1 MTAFGASCPH
11 CETLFKVYPDQLRL
25 HNGFANCGSCGRTF
39 DVQAVLIFLP
49 AHETSFLERNTPMV
63 DGLPVLNAVARV
75 TRNNQ
80 PSTESQATP
89 VTNPITDKN
98 APEQSLQAPTKTSI
112 ADDEPLAFSNDSD
125 ADASESLVNHAPTV
139 NPTVTM
145 KFADEPRKHTF
156 NPIKWL
162 LYLMITACMLIV
174 LAAIVQPEQL
184 RSFTYALKQKIVQTQ
199 PLAQYIGP
207 SIQSFLP

>member
-98 APEQSLQAPTKTSI
+98 ALNKACRHQRKHQLLTTSHLLSLMIRIQMQ
-112 ADDEPLAFSNDSD
+112 
-125 ADASESLVNHAPTV
+125 VNHLST
-139 NPTVTM
+139 T
-145 KFADEPRKHTF
+145 R
-156 NPIKWL
+156 
-162 LYLMITACMLIV
+162 
-174 LAAIVQPEQL
+174 
-184 RSFTYALKQKIVQTQ
+184 
-199 PLAQYIGP
+199 PL
-207 SIQSFLP
+207 SIQQVLKR

>member
-1 MTAFGASCPH
+1 
-11 CETLFKVYPDQLRL
+11 
-25 HNGFANCGSCGRTF
+25 
-39 DVQAVLIFLP
+39 
-49 AHETSFLERNTPMV
+49 
-63 DGLPVLNAVARV
+63 
-75 TRNNQ
+75 
-80 PSTESQATP
+80 
-89 VTNPITDKN
+89 
-98 APEQSLQAPTKTSI
+98 
-112 ADDEPLAFSNDSD
+112 
-125 ADASESLVNHAPTV
+125 
-139 NPTVTM
+139 M